1 MMTCETSDNKVI
13 KEDGFVAERG
23 LVGYDIFKYTFSMS
37 FIIAID
43 SNDVDSLA
51 GLFFRTVVEIN
62 SPLVTTL
69 LRVRREN

>member
-1 MMTCETSDNKVI
+1 MMTCEISDNKVI

-43 SNDVDSLA
+43 SNHVNRLA
-51 GLFFRTVVEIN
+51 GLFFRT
-62 SPLVTTL
+62 LF
-69 LRVRREN
+69 RV